1 MEKLKRTLN
10 FFTFVTCKVVRY
22 AGMRSLPSFLLRTTH
37 ASIHSEMVEVS
48 LPFSSMHTQL
58 WLLDH

>member
-37 ASIHSEMVEVS
+37 ASIHPEMVEVS

-58 WLLDH
+58 